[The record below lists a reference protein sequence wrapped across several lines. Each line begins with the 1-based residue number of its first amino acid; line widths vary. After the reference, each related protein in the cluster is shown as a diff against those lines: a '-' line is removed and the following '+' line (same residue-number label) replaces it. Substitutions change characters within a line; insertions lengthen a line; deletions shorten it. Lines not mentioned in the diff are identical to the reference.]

1 MLQQQQQLQH
11 QLSQQHR
18 EQQQQQ
24 GVGEGNNDLDDI
36 RRLRETIAQRRG
48 RDGRRLGVS
57 AASGATD
64 TLSESDL
71 EARKE
76 LIRQNLFVRQID
88 REESVIDLL
97 RLLAISRG
105 GDGSVLENEDEELGR
120 INGHATSARESTSNP
135 AIKVWEE
142 NIGEKGSTS
151 LSNAELNEPLPP
163 TAVAPSAPPLSPPAE
178 DTTTSIVTN
187 VTPKTMTAVGRLWRS
202 FSRRQQSDPNIAI
215 DSSQQHQAPQQQA
228 NNNISDNICI
238 SATHNS
244 SPHHS
249 NRTECSICLEQYSPN
264 DIIAWAKDGG
274 DTPPT
279 SSSGT
284 TPTSYY
290 TGCDHIFHK
299 ECLVAWLLQGHD
311 ECPLCRRRVIH
322 ADANVRFAG
331 WEER

>member
-1 MLQQQQQLQH
+1 MLQQQHQLQD
-11 QLSQQHR
+11 QLSQQHQ

-24 GVGEGNNDLDDI
+24 GIGEGNNNLEDI

-48 RDGRRLGVS
+48 RDGRPLRVS
-57 AASGATD
+57 AASRSTD
-64 TLSESDL
+64 TMSESDL

-76 LIRQNLFVRQID
+76 LIHQNLFVRQID
-88 REESVIDLL
+88 REESVIELL

-120 INGHATSARESTSNP
+120 INWHATSARESTSNP

-142 NIGEKGSTS
+142 NNGEEGSTS
-151 LSNAELNEPLPP
+151 LFNAEMNEPLPP
-163 TAVAPSAPPLSPPAE
+163 AVVSPSAPPLSSTVE
-178 DTTTSIVTN
+178 DTTTSIA
-187 VTPKTMTAVGRLWRS
+187 TPKTMTAVGRLWRS
-202 FSRRQQSDPNIAI
+202 FSRRQQSDPNIIAV
-215 DSSQQHQAPQQQA
+215 DSTQQHQAPQQQHA
-228 NNNISDNICI
+228 SYNNNDNISI
-238 SATHNS
+238 RTTDNS

-264 DIIAWAKDGG
+264 DTIAWAKDGG

-284 TPTSYY
+284 TSTSYY

-331 WEER
+331 WDER